1 MSASVIVAAAGA
13 VCLVLVGLLASLLGS
28 LRRTGEAVETLGS
41 RLDEL
46 EGRTGYLRGELAA
59 VDDGLTDVAAA
70 LREHRV
76 PDGER
81 TAPTGRESDT

>member
-1 MSASVIVAAAGA
+1 MAASVIVAAGA
-13 VCLVLVGLLASLLGS
+13 LCLVLIGLLASLLGS
-28 LRRTGEAVETLGS
+28 LRRTGEAVEALGS

-46 EGRTGYLRGELAA
+46 EGRTGDLRGELAA

-76 PDGER
+76 PDGEPA
-81 TAPTGRESDT
+81 APTGRESDT